1 MVARQNDLICIA
13 IGSSSPTAE
22 TVHNGGYRAGNSY
35 RVPTLRD

>member
-22 TVHNGGYRAGNSY
+22 TVHNGGYRLSNKIY
-35 RVPTLRD
+35 VHEW